1 MEINKIYNESCLETF
16 KKMPDSFVDLIITS
30 PPYNK
35 SWWSMNQNIN
45 NGFKTK
51 SRSIKYGEFQDNLE
65 PEIYEAQQREVLKE
79 CIRVIK
85 PTGSIFYNHIDILH
99 KHNTIHPKYV
109 YDFPIKQIII
119 WNRKNTPKIDVSYFY
134 PINEYI
140 FWIKK
145 SIECV
150 PKFKRDNAVF
160 KKNIWDI
167 SPENLN
173 NHPAPFPISIAA
185 NCIVSCSD
193 ENDLI
198 YDPYMGSGTTALAS
212 IKYNRKYIGS
222 EINEEYVKN
231 AEKRI
236 NIFLRQQTLF

>member
-1 MEINKIYNESCLETF
+1 MEINKIYNEDCLETL
-16 KKMPDSFVDLIITS
+16 KKMPDSFLDLIVTS

-35 SWWSMNQNIN
+35 SSWSMNQNAN

-51 SRSIKYGEFQDNLE
+51 SRNIKYGEFEDNLQ
-65 PEIYEAQQREVLKE
+65 PYEYEKQQRELLSE

-119 WNRKNTPKIDVSYFY
+119 WNRKNTPKLDLSYFY

-145 SIECV
+145 SKDCI
-150 PKFKRDNAVF
+150 PKFYRDRATF

-167 SPENLN
+167 SPETENE
-173 NHPAPFPISIAA
+173 HPAPFPLVLAG
-185 NCIVSCSD
+185 NCIMSCTD
-193 ENDLI
+193 ENDLV

-212 IKYNRKYIGS
+212 IKYKRKYIGS
-222 EINEEYVKN
+222 ELNEEYVKN
-231 AEKRI
+231 AENRI
-236 NIFLRQQTLF
+236 KNYNTQQSLF